1 MARTPDHPRACV
13 VDTEHSSHAEL
24 KPVPLTAVTLTDSFW
39 APRLAVNREV
49 TLPAQYQQLESTGR
63 LDNFRRAAGRLD
75 IGFQGRYYNDSDVYK
90 WLEAAAWS
98 LAATD
103 DPALEQ
109 LLEGTV
115 DLIVE
120 AQEPDGYLN
129 TYFTFDRA
137 SERWSNLR
145 DMHELYCAG
154 HLFHATIAHY
164 RTTGNTRL
172 LDAARRFADLICD
185 TFGPGEAQRPGVA
198 GHPEIEMALVEL
210 SRATGELRYLE
221 QAAYFVD
228 ARGHGLLGSSA
239 YHQDHQPLRE
249 TDRLTGHAVRAAYLV
264 SGAADVLAETG
275 EPALGEALTRLW
287 LHMQSR
293 QTYVTGGL
301 GSRHRGEAIGADYE
315 LPNALAYAE
324 TCAGIA
330 NVMWAWRMLQL
341 HGDAGYADLMERAL
355 YNAVLPGISLAGTT
369 YFYVNPL
376 ANDGQAEP
384 GGEIYRRQPWFGTA
398 CCPTNI
404 SRTLA
409 AFPGML
415 YGVTGGTVWVHHY
428 AANEAQLTL
437 PDGTQLQIVQRTRYP
452 WNGLVT
458 IEVLTEATFTLNVR
472 IPGWCNTQEERF
484 RPTIS
489 VNNTPYAAE
498 VQPGHYATIER
509 TWSVGDA
516 VCIQMPMAVRQITA
530 HPHILE
536 NTGRTALFRGPLL
549 YCLEGVDHPQYDL
562 RDIIL
567 PPDGALTSSFRADRL
582 GGVQV
587 IEGTASVVAIDAAWT
602 ASPYQAAA
610 PPEGALSA
618 LELTA
623 IPYFAW
629 ANREPG
635 ALQIWLRS
643 P

>member
-1 MARTPDHPRACV
+1 MARMPNLPKPYI
-13 VDTEHSSHAEL
+13 VDTEHSPHAEL
-24 KPVPLTAVTLTDSFW
+24 KPVPLAAVTLTNGFW
-39 APRLAVNREV
+39 APRLAINREI

-63 LDNFRRAAGRLD
+63 LDNFRRAAGKLD
-75 IGFQGRYYNDSDVYK
+75 IDFQGRYYNDSDVYK
-90 WLEAAAWS
+90 WVEAAAWS
-98 LAATD
+98 LAATE
-103 DPALEQ
+103 DPALKDM
-109 LLEGTV
+109 LEGV
-115 DLIVE
+115 VHLIAE

-129 TYFTFDRA
+129 TYFSFDRA
-137 SERWSNLR
+137 PERWSNLR

-154 HLFHATIAHY
+154 HLFHAAVAHY
-164 RTTGNTRL
+164 RTTGKTRL

-185 TFGPGEAQRPGVA
+185 TFGSGQAQRPGVA

-210 SRATGELRYLE
+210 ARTTGDVRYLA
-221 QAAYFVD
+221 QAVYFVD
-228 ARGHGLLGSSA
+228 ARGHGLLGNSA

-249 TDRLTGHAVRAAYLV
+249 TGRLTGHAVRAAYLV
-264 SGAADVLAETG
+264 AGAADVLAETG

-287 LHMQSR
+287 QHMHAR
-293 QTYVTGGL
+293 QMYVTGGL
-301 GSRHRGEAIGADYE
+301 GSRHRGEAIGADHE

-376 ANDGQAEP
+376 ATDGQAEP
-384 GGEIYRRQPWFGTA
+384 GGQIYQRQPWFGTA

-415 YGVTGGTVWVHHY
+415 YSVTGRTVWVHHY

-437 PDGTQLQIVQRTRYP
+437 PDGRQLHIVQRTRYP
-452 WNGLVT
+452 WDGLVT
-458 IEVLTEATFTLNVR
+458 IEILTEGTFTLKVR
-472 IPGWCNTQEERF
+472 IPGWCDAQEERF
-484 RPTIS
+484 RPTININS
-489 VNNTPYAAE
+489 APYTGE
-498 VQPGHYATIER
+498 VQPSHYVTIEHN
-509 TWSVGDA
+509 WSVGDA
-516 VCIQMPMAVRQITA
+516 LCIRMPMAIRRIAA
-530 HPHILE
+530 HPYILE
-536 NTGRTALFRGPLL
+536 NTGRTALVRGPLL
-549 YCLEGVDHPQYDL
+549 YCLEGMDHPQHDL

-567 PPDGALTSSFRADRL
+567 PPGGALTSTFHTDLL

-587 IEGTASVVAIDAAWT
+587 IEGTASAVTIDAAWT
-602 ASPYQAAA
+602 ASPYRAVE
-610 PPEGALSA
+610 PPKGAMSA

-635 ALQIWLRS
+635 ALQIWLRRS
-643 P
+643 